1 MKVDN
6 LSVGLDLG
14 SSKMIGYKVGKGG
27 VEIILNESTL
37 RASKPMV
44 NFRGEERN
52 LGDAAGTLERQC
64 LNNSVKDL
72 IRLVGITQQ
81 QWEHEKHWW
90 NMPVR
95 FENGIPLVSLN
106 IGDQDVEFRLEQ
118 LIAMVLTKFHN
129 DCKIAMNS

>member
-37 RASKPMV
+37 RASKPML

-72 IRLVGITQQ
+72 IRLVGIT
-81 QWEHEKHWW
+81 E
-90 NMPVR
+90 
-95 FENGIPLVSLN
+95 
-106 IGDQDVEFRLEQ
+106 
-118 LIAMVLTKFHN
+118 
-129 DCKIAMNS
+129 

>member
-44 NFRGEERN
+44 NFKGEERN
-52 LGDAAGTLERQC
+52 LGDAAATLERQC
-64 LNNSVKDL
+64 LTNSAKDI
-72 IRLVGITQQ
+72 IRLVGITEQ
-81 QWEHEKHWW
+81 QWEQEKHWW

-95 FENGIPLVSLN
+95 FENGVALVTLN
-106 IGDQDVEFRLEQ
+106 TGESNLEFRMEQ
-118 LIAMVLTKFHN
+118 LLAMVLTKFHN
-129 DCKIAMNS
+129 DCKIGMNS